1 MKQGSHKKYEMYNMH
16 YGTVEDVDMS
26 KSDHGFVKVKDVK
39 PLSFKRGFVKSFSH
53 NPIGIKV
60 MYDRKFFTADQ
71 LQAMKVFMTK
81 YETKKWVKAVLAFAD
96 YYYILSLNHVNM
108 FSIRIM

>member
-1 MKQGSHKKYEMYNMH
+1 
-16 YGTVEDVDMS
+16 MS
-26 KSDHGFVKVKDVK
+26 KSDHGFVEVKDVK

-81 YETKKWVKAVLAFAD
+81 YETKK
-96 YYYILSLNHVNM
+96 
-108 FSIRIM
+108 